1 MEDTKGVI
9 RNRTS
14 KDRQQN
20 GRMKKDKQRSTKHRN
35 KTEDRVTRTPLK
47 TRGELRCSERVSI
60 SCSTSSTR
68 RVNLVTN
75 MEICHE
81 WEKDRKVFTTCGTYP
96 WSFVNTHK
104 YEMPTYLMH
113 NVITF
118 QIFVCPFY
126 FPCWV
131 VLLVWNI
138 LTGRAIHA

>member
-1 MEDTKGVI
+1 LEDTKGVI
-9 RNRTS
+9 RIRTS

-118 QIFVCPFY
+118 QIFVYPFY
-126 FPCWV
+126 FSCWV